1 MTQVMPDGEASLA
14 EAALTKVVPVK
25 VALYPLTYVEDNDQV
40 IVGRPEIDAFAVFP
54 PDAAEALRHLEAG
67 EEPAAVAAWYEQT
80 YGESVDIGDFLET
93 LRDLEFLR
101 PGEAPAAEVT
111 VAAPVRWQRLGAA
124 AFSPVALALYVL
136 AVAAAIYLMVR
147 TPALQPY
154 PSRVFF
160 SRSVLLV
167 VAGVAVAQLAGIAW
181 HEGFHVLAGRRL
193 GLPSR
198 LSLGRRL
205 YFLVF
210 QTTLVGLMGVKPRK
224 RILPFCAGLIADA
237 LFISVLTGFGELSRV
252 EGWPSWVLKAAVAFA
267 YVTILRMIWQAMI
280 YMETDLYYVLSSAL
294 RCPDLH
300 QMSQEYLRSRTARL
314 FRRPRAELDDTGWSE
329 RDHLIVRRYAPCVV
343 VGSFVIICVGMA
355 GSIPVLAGFVYRT
368 YHTIA
373 TGTLGSPWFWD
384 STIFALAMLAQFSFV
399 AVIAVRD
406 HRRRVSAT
414 RGVPTS

>member
-1 MTQVMPDGEASLA
+1 MTQVVPDGEAGLA
-14 EAALTKVVPVK
+14 PAVPARVM
-25 VALYPLTYVEDNDQV
+25 LYPLTYVEDDDQV
-40 IVGRPEIDAFAVFP
+40 IVGRPDIDAFAVFP

-67 EEPAAVAAWYEQT
+67 EEPSAVAAWYEQT
-80 YGESVDIGDFLET
+80 YGETVDIGDFLDT
-93 LRDLEFLR
+93 LRDLEFVR
-101 PGEAPAAEVT
+101 PDAADAPAAEAAVVT
-111 VAAPVRWQRLGAA
+111 PVRWQRLGAA
-124 AFSPVALALYVL
+124 AFSPVALTLYVL

-147 TPALQPY
+147 TPALQPS

-160 SRSVLLV
+160 SRSILLV
-167 VAGVAVAQLAGIAW
+167 VAGVAVAQLAGIGW

-237 LFISVLTGFGELSRV
+237 LFISVLTGVGELSRV
-252 EGWPSWVLKAAVAFA
+252 EGWPFWIVKAAVAFA

-300 QMSQEYLRSRTARL
+300 QMSREYLRSRTARL
-314 FRRPRAELDDTGWSE
+314 LHRPRAELDDTGWSE

-343 VGSFVIICVGMA
+343 IGSFVIICLGMTA
-355 GSIPVLAGFVYRT
+355 SIPVLAGFIYRT
-368 YHTIA
+368 YHSIA
-373 TGTLGSPWFWD
+373 TGSLGSPWFWD
-384 STIFALAMLAQFSFV
+384 STIFALAMLAQFTLV
-399 AVIAVRD
+399 GWIAVRD
-406 HRRRVSAT
+406 HKRRVSAI
-414 RGVPTS
+414 RGAQSS